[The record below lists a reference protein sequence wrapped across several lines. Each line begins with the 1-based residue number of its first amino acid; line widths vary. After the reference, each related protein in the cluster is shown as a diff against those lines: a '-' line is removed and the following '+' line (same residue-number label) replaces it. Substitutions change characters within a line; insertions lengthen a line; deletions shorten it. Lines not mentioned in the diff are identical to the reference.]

1 MKKRRTRIKIEI
13 FHLLK
18 CPSNFEQRAHLL
30 SFLQIRLLFG
40 HSRFHH
46 LTESK
51 IQTKG
56 SEREMWRKTRARL
69 ADFQVQKSTCSG
81 MLILLILL
89 RTAHF
94 TSRGEFLRLTNILER
109 EAKALPNRIQAGWT
123 CQNSQ
128 RGRRGIE
135 QHSRLALLRIRQ
147 VTFAWQGGRQGRSEI
162 EKLAFWDENQL
173 GKKEWK
179 RGASR
184 CQTKCEPQ
192 KGKSNNRA
200 VSSSPSFSPTP
211 LSFFLHSIT

>member
-1 MKKRRTRIKIEI
+1 
-13 FHLLK
+13 
-18 CPSNFEQRAHLL
+18 
-30 SFLQIRLLFG
+30 
-40 HSRFHH
+40 
-46 LTESK
+46 
-51 IQTKG
+51 
-56 SEREMWRKTRARL
+56 
-69 ADFQVQKSTCSG
+69 
-81 MLILLILL
+81 
-89 RTAHF
+89 
-94 TSRGEFLRLTNILER
+94 LRLTNILER

-128 RGRRGIE
+128 RGRGGIE

-192 KGKSNNRA
+192 KGKSNNRV

-211 LSFFLHSIT
+211 TLIFSTFYYLGRFTFSSFFNSLLDFYFFNLYYSKSLSLLKSWPSLL